1 MSVAKRLGLLKASTS
16 ALFLCDMQVKFAPNI
31 AYFEQI
37 VNNSKRV
44 LGAAQ
49 VMDVP
54 VLATEQYPKG
64 LGATVPQLGLAEAN
78 IKPYAKTCFSMAAVP
93 ELMKEMNEKNPN
105 VKSVIMC
112 GIETHACIY
121 QTTLE
126 LIANHDLDVHVVV
139 DCCSSRSMIDRKY
152 AFEALKEAGAYLTTS
167 ERIILG
173 LAPDAAHPKFRQLQ
187 KLVMHSAEDTGLAHL

>member
-1 MSVAKRLGLLKASTS
+1 MSVSKRLGLLKASTS

-31 AYFEQI
+31 AYFAQI
-37 VNNSKRV
+37 VANSKRV

-49 VMDVP
+49 IMEIP

-64 LGATVPQLGLAEAN
+64 LGATVPELGLAEAN
-78 IKPYAKTCFSMAAVP
+78 IKPYSKTCFSMAAVP
-93 ELMKEMNEKNPN
+93 DLMKEMKNARPD
-105 VKSVIMC
+105 VKSIILC

-121 QTTLE
+121 QTTLDLMDKE
-126 LIANHDLDVHVVV
+126 NLDVHVVV
-139 DCCSSRSMIDRKY
+139 DCCSSRSLTDRKY
-152 AFEALKEAGAYLTTS
+152 AFEAIKEAGGFLTTS

-187 KLVMHSAEDTGLAHL
+187 KLVMNSAEDTGLI

>member
-1 MSVAKRLGLLKASTS
+1 MSIAKRLGLLKASTS

-31 AYFEQI
+31 AYFPQI
-37 VNNSKRV
+37 VKNSKRV

-49 VMDVP
+49 VMDLP

-64 LGATVPQLGLAEAN
+64 LGPTVPELGLAEAN

-93 ELMKEMNEKNPN
+93 DLMAELKEKKPD
-105 VKSVIMC
+105 VKSVILC

-121 QTTLE
+121 QTSLE
-126 LIANHDLDVHVVV
+126 LMAEHDLDVHVVV
-139 DCCSSRSMIDRKY
+139 DCCSSRSMTDRKF

-167 ERIILG
+167 ERIVLG

-187 KLVMHSAEDTGLAHL
+187 KLVMDMGEDTGLV

>member
-1 MSVAKRLGLLKASTS
+1 MKRLGLVKASTS

-31 AYFEQI
+31 AYFAQI
-37 VNNSKRV
+37 VQNSKRV

-49 VMDVP
+49 VMDLP

-64 LGATVPQLGLAEAN
+64 LGPTVPELGLAEA
-78 IKPYAKTCFSMAAVP
+78 KVTPYSKTCFSMAAVP
-93 ELMKEMNEKNPN
+93 QLMEELKQKRPEI
-105 VKSVIMC
+105 KSVILC

-121 QTTLE
+121 QTSLE
-126 LIANHDLDVHVVV
+126 LMADHNIDVHVVV
-139 DCCSSRSMIDRKY
+139 DCCSSRSLTDRKF
-152 AFEALKEAGAYLTTS
+152 AFEAIKEAGGFLTTS

-187 KLVMHSAEDTGLAHL
+187 KLVMDKAADTGL